1 MTIIYALTCPAGE
14 VRYIGKTVMPAI
26 RLRNHIAEAKQ
37 GIKCHRCNW
46 IRSLLRRGLKPL
58 FLEIERCD
66 DAVSADRERWH
77 IADARARGV
86 RLTNGTDGGDGA
98 PGLVFPESAKEIL
111 REKATR
117 RFQEHGFTPE
127 HLAAIRA
134 GVAARG
140 RDWITE
146 EWREKKR
153 IAGTFRRHNADSRAK
168 MSAAKLGKKR
178 SVESRRKQSEVMRGR
193 KQSPEHIAKR
203 AEARRRHV
211 VPESVRMK
219 IARAFIG
226 RGKPT
231 RSERMKRR
239 WQDER
244 SRSNLVTGALKRR
257 KLSDLHIAEAARL
270 YEAGHLIATIAEM
283 FSVGEMTVN
292 RALRRYGVKIRNKGT
307 QAFAA

>member
-1 MTIIYALTCPAGE
+1 
-14 VRYIGKTVMPAI
+14 
-26 RLRNHIAEAKQ
+26 
-37 GIKCHRCNW
+37 
-46 IRSLLRRGLKPL
+46 
-58 FLEIERCD
+58 
-66 DAVSADRERWH
+66 
-77 IADARARGV
+77 
-86 RLTNGTDGGDGA
+86 LTNGTDGGEGGV
-98 PGLVFPESAKEIL
+98 GLVFPESAKAVL
-111 REKATR
+111 REKALKR
-117 RFQEHGFTPE
+117 YRDASDEWLE
-127 HLAAIRA
+127 NKRSAAMC
-134 GVAARG
+134 
-140 RDWITE
+140 
-146 EWREKKR
+146 
-153 IAGTFRRHNADSRAK
+153 RRHNADSRAK

-178 SVESRRKQSEVMRGR
+178 SAEARRKQSEVMRGR

-203 AEARRRHV
+203 AEAQRRHV

-257 KLSDLHIAEAARL
+257 KLSDLHIAEAARQ
-270 YEAGHLIATIAEM
+270 YEAGHLIATIAEV
-283 FSVGEMTVN
+283 FGVGEMTVN